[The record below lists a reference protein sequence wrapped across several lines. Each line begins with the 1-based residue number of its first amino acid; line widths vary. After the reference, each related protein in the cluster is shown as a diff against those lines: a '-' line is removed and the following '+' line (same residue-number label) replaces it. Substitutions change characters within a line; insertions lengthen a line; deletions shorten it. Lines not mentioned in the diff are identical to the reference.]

1 MSALVILDTE
11 GSGVVSP
18 DREEISRLCKL
29 LHQRLLAAMGP
40 VETRRNVRR
49 SERPNVAGGT
59 PLFFVSIASKGLSQ
73 DVSLLFATLAGRS
86 ISVAVKGLKRVVG
99 GPDPV
104 GAGAVHGAK
113 ETTGSTIGVVEGQA
127 DER

>member
-49 SERPNVAGGT
+49 SERPNVADDTVGGWQWREM
-59 PLFFVSIASKGLSQ
+59 AGDGRMWKEGQGL
-73 DVSLLFATLAGRS
+73 LLFRGRQREW
-86 ISVAVKGLKRVVG
+86 A
-99 GPDPV
+99 
-104 GAGAVHGAK
+104 
-113 ETTGSTIGVVEGQA
+113 E
-127 DER
+127 